1 MKNKNWII
9 AVLLLLFILG
19 FGMYYFSKNKNNN
32 ANTAAEYETNRT
44 SSTTENASSNTTGN
58 ESNSANSGAPTQPED
73 SNNAPT
79 HEEQPSEQ
87 EQSHDSTP
95 KTVEDTIST
104 FTTNI
109 YSSDTARQNNIKIAC
124 DTLNDTV
131 VKAGETFSFC
141 NTIGKAT
148 SSKGYKKADIFD
160 NDGNKKK
167 GIGGGICQV
176 SSTLYNSILKSDSLT
191 VTERHSH
198 SNKVPYVKPGKD
210 AAVAHRKL

>member
-9 AVLLLLFILG
+9 AILLLLFILG
-19 FGMYYFSKNKNNN
+19 FGIYYFSKSKNNN

-44 SSTTENASSNTTGN
+44 SSTTENANSNTAEN
-58 ESNSANSGAPTQPED
+58 ESNSTDSRAPAQPED
-73 SNNAPT
+73 SSTAPT
-79 HEEQPSEQ
+79 NKEQPSEQ
-87 EQSHDSTP
+87 KQAPDSTP

-124 DTLNDTV
+124 NTLNDTV
-131 VKAGETFSFC
+131 VKADETFSFC

-148 SSKGYKKADIFD
+148 SSKGYQEADIFD

-176 SSTLYNSILKSDSLT
+176 SSTLYNSILKSDSLA

>member
-9 AVLLLLFILG
+9 AILLLLFILG
-19 FGMYYFSKNKNNN
+19 FGIYYFSKSKNNN

-44 SSTTENASSNTTGN
+44 SSTTENANSNTAEN
-58 ESNSANSGAPTQPED
+58 ESNSTDSRAPAQPED
-73 SNNAPT
+73 SSTAPT
-79 HEEQPSEQ
+79 NKEQPSEQ
-87 EQSHDSTP
+87 KQAPDSTP

-124 DTLNDTV
+124 NTLNDTV

-148 SSKGYKKADIFD
+148 SSKGYQEADIFD

-176 SSTLYNSILKSDSLT
+176 SSTLYNSILKSDSLA

>member
-9 AVLLLLFILG
+9 AILLVLFILG
-19 FGMYYFSKNKNNN
+19 VGVYYFSKSKNNN

-44 SSTTENASSNTTGN
+44 SSTTENANSNTPEN
-58 ESNSANSGAPTQPED
+58 ESNSTDSKAPTQPED
-73 SNNAPT
+73 SSTAPT
-79 HEEQPSEQ
+79 NEEQPSEQ
-87 EQSHDSTP
+87 KQAPDSTP

-124 DTLNDTV
+124 DTLNDTI

-148 SSKGYKKADIFD
+148 SSKGYQEADIFD

-167 GIGGGICQV
+167 GVGGGICQV
-176 SSTLYNSILKSDSLT
+176 SSTLYNSILKSDSLA

>member
-9 AVLLLLFILG
+9 AILLLLFILG
-19 FGMYYFSKNKNNN
+19 VGIYYFSKSKNNN

-44 SSTTENASSNTTGN
+44 SSTTENANSNTPEN
-58 ESNSANSGAPTQPED
+58 ESNSTDSKAPTQPED
-73 SNNAPT
+73 SSTAPT
-79 HEEQPSEQ
+79 NEEQPSEQ
-87 EQSHDSTP
+87 KQAPDSTP

-124 DTLNDTV
+124 DTLNDTI

-148 SSKGYKKADIFD
+148 SSKGYQEADIFD

-167 GIGGGICQV
+167 GVGGGICQV
-176 SSTLYNSILKSDSLT
+176 SSTLYNSILKSDSLA